1 MVLHVEIFF
10 IYFVFVVK
18 QKTAYEMRISD
29 WSSDVCSSDL
39 LGSSAEI
46 LVDAYY
52 ADRDGDQWIQSSL
65 VSKTLQSTG
74 AKSRGIN
81 PALIFYL
88 PNEMS
93 LRFYGAF
100 GQNESRYGNNF
111 FSLDTGLQTSFY
123 HEEYVNKSESAG
135 LELEGQLG
143 TLPGGT
149 ARFSAGAGYRKSG
162 FTYTVQPSGGVI
174 DDRSNQSRY
183 AYGEV
188 DLPLL
193 VEDQKI

>member
-52 ADRDGDQWIQSSL
+52 ADRDGDQWIQSTL

-100 GQNESRYGNNF
+100 GRHESRSGNTF
-111 FSLDTGLQTSFY
+111 FRAAEHTSELTSLMRIS
-123 HEEYVNKSESAG
+123 
-135 LELEGQLG
+135 
-143 TLPGGT
+143 
-149 ARFSAGAGYRKSG
+149 
-162 FTYTVQPSGGVI
+162 
-174 DDRSNQSRY
+174 Y
-183 AYGEV
+183 AV
-188 DLPLL
+188 FCL
-193 VEDQKI
+193 KT